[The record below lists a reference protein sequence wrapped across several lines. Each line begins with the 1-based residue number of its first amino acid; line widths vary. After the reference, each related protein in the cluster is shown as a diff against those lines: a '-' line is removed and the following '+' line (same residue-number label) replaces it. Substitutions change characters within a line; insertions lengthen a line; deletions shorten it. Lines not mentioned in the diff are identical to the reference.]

1 MFVTGTIATATTN
14 VDVINSFDVTVVVST
29 GTIQAGLV
37 VEGTGIPVGTIVQSV
52 PTTETFTLNTRVTLS
67 EETTLTF
74 KLPSNMVVQDV
85 TSQTSITL
93 STLPN
98 GLAAILADDTSL
110 SFESPSTNGPFA
122 NGEEITGGTSGA
134 TALILDA
141 ADMKF
146 ISSNGIDFVVGETI
160 TGESKVDVDG
170 NVVNAQA
177 VIQTL
182 GQTFVVSPRIN
193 MDRI

>member
-1 MFVTGTIATATTN
+1 
-14 VDVINSFDVTVVVST
+14 
-29 GTIQAGLV
+29 
-37 VEGTGIPVGTIVQSV
+37 
-52 PTTETFTLNTRVTLS
+52 
-67 EETTLTF
+67 
-74 KLPSNMVVQDV
+74 MVVQDV

-98 GLAAILADDTSL
+98 GLAIILADNTSL

-141 ADMKF
+141 LDMKF

-182 GQTFVVSPRIN
+182 GQTFVVSPESIWTEFRIETITEKN
-193 MDRI
+193 VLYLKMHLLMLFSVKNLKR